1 MELQN
6 SAATDIQ
13 TDANVA
19 AAQAEELMPH
29 KYLVWLV
36 ADQRYAVL
44 LSEVREVISMP
55 KITDL
60 PVHHHTLRGVFNLR
74 GKIISV
80 ADLREKL
87 SCVKN
92 HKSKRPFIL
101 AVDIDGQEIG
111 TIVDDVAEVTEFFL
125 RDIQRDVE
133 NRTHLNTKRDYVS
146 GIVVR
151 AEPQNDTTLILDMK
165 KLVEP

>member
-1 MELQN
+1 MNTTNAETKN
-6 SAATDIQ
+6 SQTEIEANAAGT
-13 TDANVA
+13 
-19 AAQAEELMPH
+19 EEVMPH

-36 ADQRYAVL
+36 ADQRYAVR

-60 PVHHHTLRGVFNLR
+60 PMHHHTLRGVFNLR

-92 HKSKRPFIL
+92 HCSKRPFIL
-101 AVDIDGQEIG
+101 AVEIDGQEIG
-111 TIVDDVAEVTEFFL
+111 TIVDDVAEVTEFYK
-125 RDIQRDVE
+125 RDIQKDIE
-133 NRTHLNTKRDYVS
+133 NHTHLNSKREYVA

-151 AEPQNDTTLILDMK
+151 GEPQNDTTLILDMK